1 MRPSFPMARDPR
13 PCRDQHFSR
22 HYRLRAEF
30 CGGWLGL
37 AFEVSPTA
45 VCGRSAAGMT
55 LPLRPGTHDNAPAER
70 EGPSGCCAGTASGM
84 TEGNA
89 MTEQRHSSRWPRAA
103 VGRIAPLAARCR
115 QPARYLHGLTV
126 LSATVALK
134 EPQSYRN
141 RSLPRSHRA
150 DFSRSWNGVD
160 GVC

>member
-1 MRPSFPMARDPR
+1 
-13 PCRDQHFSR
+13 
-22 HYRLRAEF
+22 
-30 CGGWLGL
+30 
-37 AFEVSPTA
+37 
-45 VCGRSAAGMT
+45 
-55 LPLRPGTHDNAPAER
+55 
-70 EGPSGCCAGTASGM
+70 M

-141 RSLPRSHRA
+141 RSEEVTEQTFRDRGTASMEPVEHVESLRHRN
-150 DFSRSWNGVD
+150 R
-160 GVC
+160 C